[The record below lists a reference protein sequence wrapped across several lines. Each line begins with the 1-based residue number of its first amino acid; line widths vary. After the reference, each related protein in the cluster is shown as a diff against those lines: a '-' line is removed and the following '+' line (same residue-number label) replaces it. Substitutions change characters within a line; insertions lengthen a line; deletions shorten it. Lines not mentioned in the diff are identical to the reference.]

1 MEIFDIHEDNT
12 ENKKVCSKN
21 NEANTDNKFVQ
32 IINNDNHANEFAKTA
47 ACVLS

>member
-1 MEIFDIHEDNT
+1 METFDIHEDNS
-12 ENKKVCSKN
+12 EKKVCSKN
-21 NEANTDNKFVQ
+21 NETITDNKFVQ